1 VVNFWEINIPQTN
14 KAPWINNSRSPTD
27 TKILGWMVASLEI
40 DPFDSD
46 HWLYGTG
53 LTVYGGHD
61 LTKFPNVHVR
71 SLADGI
77 EEEAVLSLI
86 APPGGAPLLSAVG
99 DDGGFRH
106 VNLDISPNNSFQN
119 PFYSTTSDLDY
130 AGAKPLNIVRI
141 GNSNSASIVQM
152 ALSTDGGVSF
162 NPAAVSSTSIAGGQ
176 VAYGADGVN
185 IVWISG
191 SVYRF
196 SNGAQSTISLTFSAK
211 VASDKVNGNYFYAA
225 DQNNVYVSSD
235 GGATWP
241 VSTSLANYGV
251 NAVVVHPKVA
261 GDVWVSTSNGL
272 YHSTDFGKT
281 FSKISAVTS
290 SYAIALGKG
299 TGSYPG
305 VCGFVSTT
313 RSTTLQVSADMGAT
327 WTVISDLGHGF
338 GASGGDCVAA
348 SWDTNGLVFVGT
360 NGRGIFYG
368 LP

>member
-1 VVNFWEINIPQTN
+1 
-14 KAPWINNSRSPTD
+14 
-27 TKILGWMVASLEI
+27 MVASLEI

-61 LTKFPNVHVR
+61 LTKFPNVHVQ

-106 VNLDISPNNSFQN
+106 VSLDISPNNSFQN

-130 AGAKPLNIVRI
+130 AGTKPLNIVRI
-141 GNSNSASIVQM
+141 GNSNSAGVSQM
-152 ALSTDGGVSF
+152 AVSTDGGVSW
-162 NPAAVSSTSIAGGQ
+162 NPQTVSSTSIAGGQ

-185 IVWISG
+185 IIWVSG
-191 SVYRF
+191 SGTYRF
-196 SNGAQSTISLTFSAK
+196 SNGAQSTISLSSSVK
-211 VASDKVNGNYFYAA
+211 IASDKVNGNYFYAA

-241 VSTSLANYGV
+241 TSTSLANYGV
-251 NAVVVHPKVA
+251 NAVEVHPTVA
-261 GDVWVSTSNGL
+261 GDVWISTSNGL
-272 YHSTDFGKT
+272 YHSTNFGQT
-281 FSKISAVTS
+281 FTQISGVTG

-299 TGSYPG
+299 TGSYPN
-305 VCGFVSTT
+305 VYSFVSTT
-313 RSTTLQVSADMGAT
+313 GSTTLQVSADMGVT
-327 WTVISDLGHGF
+327 WTPISDSGHGF
-338 GASGGDCVAA
+338 GASGGDCLAA
-348 SWDTNGLVFVGT
+348 SMDTTGLVFVGA
-360 NGRGIFYG
+360 NGRGAFYG